1 MPGGWGDRAAAL
13 SDHADLHTATP
24 AYPAP
29 CARAPFVRRKG
40 RVVVAIQFLA
50 MTLASSPTSTSR
62 VVIVGGGIIGCMT
75 AYYLTRA
82 GVSDVV
88 VVEREGVASGA
99 SGYSAGMLTPY
110 SGSND
115 PGLLALSSAS
125 LKLHAELAEEL
136 PEVTGIDHGYD
147 MVPYLRCTFAESG
160 YNEARKF
167 MEDRVADGLDAEW
180 LTGEEARSVCDWLSD
195 EVEGACLTSI
205 EPSVDSRL
213 LTQSV
218 LKAAETG
225 GARLVDGEVVGIAPF
240 VRRKGREQS
249 ERGMSG
255 GVMRGDDV
263 LRGGHPPA
271 SRSARRV
278 PLRFAKGEG
287 VVLADGS
294 SIEAD
299 VVVLAMGP
307 WSKDANSWLGYEIPV
322 EPQKGEL
329 LYMYTGEG
337 HPKPPVTMH
346 NMDDGGVIFPRRL
359 SPTIL
364 GATKEDGKGYDRV
377 PSDYAWEF
385 IIPRVQRLS
394 PRIDRS
400 VVSHQTACLRP
411 MPSDGKPY
419 VGLAPGWDN
428 VYIASGHWSEGVH
441 YGPLTGKSIAELIT
455 DGTTSADI
463 SAIDVGRLV
472 NDGRVVP

>member
-1 MPGGWGDRAAAL
+1 
-13 SDHADLHTATP
+13 
-24 AYPAP
+24 
-29 CARAPFVRRKG
+29 
-40 RVVVAIQFLA
+40 
-50 MTLASSPTSTSR
+50 
-62 VVIVGGGIIGCMT
+62 MT
-75 AYYLTRA
+75 AYYLTQT

-88 VVEREGVASGA
+88 IVEREGVAAGA

-115 PGLLALSSAS
+115 AGLLALSSAS

-136 PEVTGIDHGYD
+136 PAITDIDHGYD

-167 MEDRVADGLDAEW
+167 MDDRVADGLDAEW
-180 LTGEEARSVCDWLSD
+180 LNGNEARTVCDWLSD

-218 LKAAETG
+218 LKAAEIG
-225 GARLVDGEVVGIAPF
+225 GARLVDGEVVGLAHF
-240 VRRKGREQS
+240 VGRKGRERS
-249 ERGMSG
+249 ERG
-255 GVMRGDDV
+255 MRGDDV
-263 LRGGHPPA
+263 RRDGHPPA
-271 SRSARRV
+271 SRSARRA

-287 VVLADGS
+287 VTLADGAA
-294 SIEAD
+294 IEAD
-299 VVVLAMGP
+299 AVVLAMGP
-307 WSKDANSWLGYEIPV
+307 WTKNASDWLGYEIPV

-329 LYMYTGEG
+329 LYMYTGDG

-364 GATKEDGKGYDRV
+364 GATKEDGRGFDRE
-377 PSDYAWEF
+377 PSDYPWEF

-400 VVSHQTACLRP
+400 MVSHQTACLRP
-411 MPSDGKPY
+411 MPADGKPY
-419 VGLAPGWDN
+419 VGAAPGWDN

-455 DGTTSADI
+455 DGRTSTDI
-463 SAIDVGRLV
+463 SAIDA
-472 NDGRVVP
+472 GRVA

>member
-1 MPGGWGDRAAAL
+1 
-13 SDHADLHTATP
+13 
-24 AYPAP
+24 
-29 CARAPFVRRKG
+29 
-40 RVVVAIQFLA
+40 
-50 MTLASSPTSTSR
+50 
-62 VVIVGGGIIGCMT
+62 MT
-75 AYYLTRA
+75 AYYLTRT

-125 LKLHAELAEEL
+125 LELHAELAEEL
-136 PEVTGIDHGYD
+136 PAVTGIDHGYD

-160 YNEARKF
+160 YNEARRF
-167 MEDRVADGLDAEW
+167 MDDRVADGLDAEW
-180 LTGEEARSVCDWLSD
+180 LTGDEARSVCDWLSD
-195 EVEGACLTSI
+195 EVEGACLTAI

-218 LKAAETG
+218 LRAAEMG
-225 GARLVDGEVVGIAPF
+225 GARLVDGEVVGTN
-240 VRRKGREQS
+240 K
-249 ERGMSG
+249 
-255 GVMRGDDV
+255 
-263 LRGGHPPA
+263 
-271 SRSARRV
+271 
-278 PLRFAKGEG
+278 G

-299 VVVLAMGP
+299 AVVLAMGP
-307 WSKDANSWLGYEIPV
+307 WSKNASSWLGYEIPV

-329 LYMYTGEG
+329 LYMKGELLYMYTGG
-337 HPKPPVTMH
+337 DYPKPPVTMH

-364 GATKEDGKGYDRV
+364 GATKEDGKGYDRE

-394 PRIDRS
+394 DRIDRS

-411 MPSDGKPY
+411 MPADGKPY
-419 VGLAPGWDN
+419 VGVAPGWEN

-441 YGPLTGKSIAELIT
+441 YGPLTGKSVAELIT
-455 DGTTSADI
+455 GGETSVDI
-463 SAIDVGRLV
+463 SAIDVGRV
-472 NDGRVVP
+472 ADV

>member
-1 MPGGWGDRAAAL
+1 
-13 SDHADLHTATP
+13 
-24 AYPAP
+24 
-29 CARAPFVRRKG
+29 
-40 RVVVAIQFLA
+40 
-50 MTLASSPTSTSR
+50 
-62 VVIVGGGIIGCMT
+62 MT

-136 PEVTGIDHGYD
+136 PEITGIDHGYD
-147 MVPYLRCTFAESG
+147 TVPYLRCTFEESG
-160 YNEARKF
+160 YNEARQF
-167 MEDRVADGLDAEW
+167 MEDRVADGLEAEW
-180 LTGEEARSVCDWLSD
+180 LTGGEARSVCDWLSD

-218 LKAAETG
+218 LKAAEMG
-225 GARLVDGEVVGIAPF
+225 GARLVDGEVVGVQPHD
-240 VRRKGREQS
+240 
-249 ERGMSG
+249 
-255 GVMRGDDV
+255 GVS
-263 LRGGHPPA
+263 PSPQP
-271 SRSARRV
+271 S
-278 PLRFAKGEG
+278 PIKGEG
-287 VVLADGS
+287 EHRERESRSSLSPQWERVRERGNKGVTLADGS

-307 WSKDANSWLGYEIPV
+307 WSKSANSWLGYEIPV

-329 LYMYTGEG
+329 LYMYTGG
-337 HPKPPVTMH
+337 DHPKPPVTMH

-364 GATKEDGKGYDRV
+364 GATKEDGKGYDRE

-394 PRIDRS
+394 TRIDKS

-411 MPSDGKPY
+411 MPADGKPY
-419 VGLAPGWDN
+419 VGAAPGWEN

-441 YGPLTGKSIAELIT
+441 YGPLTGKSIAELIM
-455 DGTTSADI
+455 DGGTSTDI
-463 SAIDVGRLV
+463 SAIDVGRVEL
-472 NDGRVVP
+472 